1 MATNASSRVVL
12 IAGPHGAGKSTVAPE
27 IVRTAFGIEEFVNAD
42 AIATGLSGF
51 APERVAIRA
60 GRLMWHGFGSSPRL
74 DEDLPSKPPSRAV
87 PSGLRSN
94 IGQRLTTRFISCI
107 CT

>member
-74 DEDLPSKPPSRAV
+74 AKICLRNHPHEPYLPACART
-87 PSGLRSN
+87 SGSH
-94 IGQRLTTRFISCI
+94 
-107 CT
+107 